1 MTQEALELMLSVMLE
16 DRVSI
21 PNDWVDLS
29 AAKSEWQDL
38 LNTTTIEFFEHKIQI
53 ELKVMAVAA

>member
-21 PNDWVDLS
+21 PNDLVDLS